1 MPTPKTQR
9 TLALVGTAGV
19 LASCFGCS
27 LAAANQM
34 AASTVLLVIAWLLL
48 VPLFGYLL
56 RTRRRIK
63 KVLRQQSAQSE
74 QELEALASI
83 GSIVAA
89 DEGRKTKDEGSVKR
103 ET

>member
-1 MPTPKTQR
+1 MPDPKTQR
-9 TLALVGTAGV
+9 ILTLVGTTGV
-19 LASCFGCS
+19 FASCFGCS

-34 AASTVLLVIAWLLL
+34 TASTVLLIIAWLLL

-56 RTRRRIK
+56 RTRRRLK
-63 KVLRQQSAQSE
+63 KRVRQQNAQQE

-83 GSIVAA
+83 GSMV
-89 DEGRKTKDEGSVKR
+89 DDGNVKR